1 MRVSQASLAADA
13 RRATALKAL
22 EAQRAKAAAG
32 QGAAGT
38 AEVAAAS
45 GEVAAAD
52 ANVAAVRK
60 ELEQLRQQEQQAASA
75 ALKAAAQQS
84 KAEQQLLREQL
95 ATAQQGA
102 GGADRLGLQLGLVGL
117 TGAAAVEL
125 ALKRRPPPPLVT
137 AAPHRPARLTSL
149 RLP

>member
-13 RRATALKAL
+13 RRAAALKDL
-22 EAQRAKAAAG
+22 EAQRAKAAG

-52 ANVAAVRK
+52 ANVAAVRR
-60 ELEQLRQQEQQAASA
+60 ELEQLRQQEQQAAAA
-75 ALKAAAQQS
+75 ALKAAVQQS
-84 KAEQQLLREQL
+84 KVEQQMLREQL

-117 TGAAAVEL
+117 TGAAAVKL
-125 ALKRRPPPPLVT
+125 ALKRRPPPSLPPL
-137 AAPHRPARLTSL
+137 
-149 RLP
+149 